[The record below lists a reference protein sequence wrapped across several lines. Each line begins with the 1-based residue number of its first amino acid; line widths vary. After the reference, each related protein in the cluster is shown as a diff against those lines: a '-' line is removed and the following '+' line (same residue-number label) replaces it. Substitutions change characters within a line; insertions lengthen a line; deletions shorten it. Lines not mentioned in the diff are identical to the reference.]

1 MAGPARLD
9 RLERVTDLVLVLLN
23 TEHPLPL
30 DSIALQVPGYPVEH
44 AARRQAFERD
54 KRLLRDE
61 GIPVRTQRLPGQEQ
75 YGYLIDRDAFYLPD
89 LALEPDEQVALHLA
103 VAGVHLDDPS
113 GRDALLKL
121 GATGLGEVRPIAML
135 ITPRALVDLFEAVR
149 THTVASF
156 SYRNGA
162 RRVAPAGLWFRF
174 GHWYLVAWDL
184 DREAVRTFRV
194 DRIEDAVVLQ
204 EPGGAVLPEGID
216 IKASLPDEPWR
227 SEGDDHVVTRI
238 RVDAME
244 GPRVAEEVGS
254 DKVERREKDGSVIVR
269 LRVAGFP
276 ALRHWILGLLDH
288 AEILEPLEFRTEMR
302 TWLAAIAAGS
312 TVVPR
317 EQALT
322 TEQLASVESVPPGG
336 SRPTP
341 GRETSQ
347 RLRRLLAVVGWL
359 AQVGEAPIADVAQR
373 FNMDE
378 SELIR
383 ELELAA
389 CCGVPP
395 YTPDTLMEIEV
406 SERSVR
412 AFLPPEFARPRRLT
426 PAEGFAVAASARLL
440 LTVPGS
446 DDGAL
451 ARALSKLDAALGSR
465 EAIGVDVDAPQ
476 SLASIRQAS
485 AAGQLMEIDYHSASR
500 DESTT
505 RVVEP
510 VAVITTD
517 GHWYLDAFC
526 RRAGDMRRFRV
537 DRIVGVRPIEDDE
550 GGVPI
555 SRSLRRAEEAFLPGP
570 GAVEVQLH
578 LGEDAQWV
586 PESVPV
592 RAVRRS
598 PEGMVTD
605 VILDVAGMAWFERL
619 LLQLGPGAHVVRP
632 PELTDLGAGAAR
644 KVLRLYQEDI
654 K

>member
-1 MAGPARLD
+1 
-9 RLERVTDLVLVLLN
+9 
-23 TEHPLPL
+23 
-30 DSIALQVPGYPVEH
+30 
-44 AARRQAFERD
+44 
-54 KRLLRDE
+54 
-61 GIPVRTQRLPGQEQ
+61 
-75 YGYLIDRDAFYLPD
+75 
-89 LALEPDEQVALHLA
+89 
-103 VAGVHLDDPS
+103 
-113 GRDALLKL
+113 
-121 GATGLGEVRPIAML
+121 
-135 ITPRALVDLFEAVR
+135 
-149 THTVASF
+149 
-156 SYRNGA
+156 
-162 RRVAPAGLWFRF
+162 
-174 GHWYLVAWDL
+174 
-184 DREAVRTFRV
+184 
-194 DRIEDAVVLQ
+194 
-204 EPGGAVLPEGID
+204 
-216 IKASLPDEPWR
+216 
-227 SEGDDHVVTRI
+227 
-238 RVDAME
+238 
-244 GPRVAEEVGS
+244 VGS
-254 DKVERREKDGSVIVR
+254 DKVERREDDGSVVVR

-276 ALRHWILGLLDH
+276 ALRYWILGLLDH
-288 AEILEPLEFRTEMR
+288 AEILEPLAFRTEMHA
-302 TWLAAIAAGS
+302 WLAAIAAGP
-312 TVVPR
+312 TAAAR
-317 EQALT
+317 ERALT
-322 TEQLASVESVPPGG
+322 PEQLPSTESAAAGG
-336 SRPTP
+336 SRPAP

-373 FNMDE
+373 FNMKE
-378 SELIR
+378 SDLIS

-406 SERSVR
+406 SQTSVR

-465 EAIGVDVDAPQ
+465 EAIGVDVDAPR
-476 SLASIRQAS
+476 SLTAIRQAS

-500 DESTT
+500 DELTT

-510 VAVITTD
+510 VSVITTE

-537 DRIVGVRPIEDDE
+537 DRIVGVRPIEDDG
-550 GGVPI
+550 GGVPV
-555 SRSLRRAEEAFLPGP
+555 SRSLHRAEEAFLPGP

-632 PELTDLGAGAAR
+632 PELIDLGAGAAR

-654 K
+654 E

>member
-23 TEHPLPL
+23 TDQPLPL

-54 KRLLRDE
+54 KRLLREE
-61 GIPVRTQRLPGQEQ
+61 GIPVRTLRLPGDEQ
-75 YGYLIDRDAFYLPD
+75 YGYLIEREAFYLPD

-121 GATGLGEVRPIAML
+121 GATGLGDVRPIATL
-135 ITPRALVDLFEAVR
+135 ETPRALIDLFEAVR
-149 THTVASF
+149 TQAVATF
-156 SYRNGA
+156 AYRQTS

-184 DREAVRTFRV
+184 EREAVRTFRV
-194 DRIEDAVVLQ
+194 DRIEDAVVLGTS
-204 EPGGAVLPEGID
+204 GGAVLPEGID
-216 IKASLPDEPWR
+216 IRASLPDEPWR
-227 SEGDDHVVTRI
+227 VEGEDYVVTRI

-244 GPRVAEEVGS
+244 GPRTAEEVGS
-254 DKVERREKDGSVIVR
+254 DKVEVSHDDGSVILC

-276 ALRHWILGLLDH
+276 AVRSWILGLLDH
-288 AEILEPLEFRTEMR
+288 AEILEPKEFRDELVG
-302 TWLAAIAAGS
+302 WLTAVAAGAEAQGRPKVADIAASDAGPQDGRA
-312 TVVPR
+312 VR
-317 EQALT
+317 
-322 TEQLASVESVPPGG
+322 PP
-336 SRPTP
+336 P

-359 AQVGEAPIADVAQR
+359 AQVGEAPIADVARR
-373 FNMDE
+373 FGIDE
-378 SELIR
+378 DELIR

-406 SERSVR
+406 SETSVR

-426 PAEGFAVAASARLL
+426 PAEGFAVAASARLIMA
-440 LTVPGS
+440 VPGP

-451 ARALSKLDAALGSR
+451 RRALSKLDAALGSR
-465 EAIGVDVDAPQ
+465 EAIGVDVDAPH
-476 SLASIRQAS
+476 SLAAVRQACED
-485 AAGQLMEIDYHSASR
+485 GQAVEIDYHSASR
-500 DESTT
+500 DEATT

-510 VAVITTD
+510 MQVITMD

-526 RRAGDMRRFRV
+526 HRAGDMRRFRV
-537 DRIVGVRPIEDDE
+537 DRISAVRPHGEPVPATPRPLRAADDPF
-550 GGVPI
+550 V
-555 SRSLRRAEEAFLPGP
+555 PGP

-578 LGEDAQWV
+578 LGQGAQWV

-592 RAVRRS
+592 RAVAHAAD
-598 PEGMVTD
+598 GAVTD
-605 VILDVAGMAWFERL
+605 VVLDVAGMAWFERL
-619 LLQLGPGAHVVRP
+619 LLQLGPEAYVVRP
-632 PELTDLGAGAAR
+632 PELTDLAAR
-644 KVLRLYQEDI
+644 AATKVLKVYREAI
-654 K
+654 E